1 MQGSHRNAAFP
12 PLSRCGRRKLLLASC
27 AFPPRRDEFILTRQS
42 WSYPLTSCVS
52 PNGSTLQIHLQ
63 SQLQLPEVLFPL
75 KQPTAVQAGLP
86 PALPLRKPTVP
97 VPEPLGMAGMGQH
110 RYLHCIS
117 ASLWLWPRGAGLS
130 GTQTRW
136 GHS

>member
-12 PLSRCGRRKLLLASC
+12 PLSRCGRRKLLLASH
-27 AFPPRRDEFILTRQS
+27 ASPPHRDKFILTRQS

-52 PNGSTLQIHLQ
+52 PNSSTLQIHLQ
-63 SQLQLPEVLFPL
+63 SQLQLPEVLFHL

-97 VPEPLGMAGMGQH
+97 VAVPLGMAGTRQH
-110 RYLHCIS
+110 IPL
-117 ASLWLWPRGAGLS
+117 ASTGTCTAFLLLS
-130 GTQTRW
+130 GS
-136 GHS
+136 GHLVLAYQGHK